1 MATEQRLS
9 WVDMAKGLSIFL
21 VVMYHSTLGVG
32 GALGEPGFMH
42 YVLAFA
48 TPFRMPEF
56 FLISGLF
63 LSHVISRPWPKFAD
77 RRVVHYLYFYVIWA
91 LIQIVVKEGI
101 GNTDPAT
108 ALSYLAWAIIQPYGV
123 LWFIYLLAVFGA
135 VSKLLWTFRV
145 PHAPVWIAAAVLQ
158 MLPVATGSYAVDQ
171 FSEYFVYFFTGYVAA
186 PMIFRLADMVRN
198 APKLALVGLI
208 VWACIEAA
216 LVFSPGF
223 HLFPDH
229 IQMGLAELPGVR
241 LTLAIA
247 GAIAVCVV
255 AALLTRVP
263 AFEPL
268 RWLGAHSI
276 VVYLSFVIPMA
287 ITRTLLIRFNLIT
300 DPGFLSLAVIAVSVA
315 APVALYGLVQW
326 TGWGRFLFER
336 PAWAH
341 IPGTPGSLN
350 PPLERVK
357 RVPAE

>member
-1 MATEQRLS
+1 MAATNRLS

-32 GALGEPGFMH
+32 DALGEPGFMH

-63 LSHVISRPWPKFAD
+63 LSSVISRPWPKFAD
-77 RRVVHYLYFYVIWA
+77 RRIVHYLYFYIVWA
-91 LIQIVVKEGI
+91 IIQIVVKEGI
-101 GNTDPAT
+101 GNADPGT
-108 ALSYLAWAIIQPYGV
+108 ALSYLSWAIVQPYGV
-123 LWFIYLLAVFGA
+123 LWFIYLLAVFGTVA
-135 VSKLLWTFRV
+135 KLLWTFRV
-145 PHAPVWIAAAVLQ
+145 PHAPVWIAAAILQ
-158 MLPVATGSYAVDQ
+158 MLPVHTASYALDQ
-171 FSEYFVYFFTGYVAA
+171 FAEYFVYFFTGYIAA
-186 PMIFRLADMVRN
+186 PHVFRLAEEVQKS
-198 APKLALVGLI
+198 PKLAIIGLI

-229 IQMGLAELPGVR
+229 VQMGIAELPGFR
-241 LTLAIA
+241 LMLAIA

-255 AALLTRVP
+255 AALLAKLP
-263 AFEPL
+263 SFDPL

-276 VVYLSFVIPMA
+276 VIYLSFVIPMA
-287 ITRTLLIRFNLIT
+287 ITRTVLIKFGLVT
-300 DPGFLSLAVIAVSVA
+300 DPGILSLIVIAASVA

-326 TGWGRFLFER
+326 TGWGKFLFER

-341 IPGTPGSLN
+341 IPGTPGSLT
-350 PPLERVK
+350 PPIDRAN